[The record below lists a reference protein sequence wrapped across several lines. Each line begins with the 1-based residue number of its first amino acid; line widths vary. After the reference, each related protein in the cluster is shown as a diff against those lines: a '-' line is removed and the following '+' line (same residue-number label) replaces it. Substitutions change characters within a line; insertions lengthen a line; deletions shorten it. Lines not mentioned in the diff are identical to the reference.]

1 MADLAKYQ
9 QDIKKFNTSYAKEAV
24 KEPFNFWGL
33 AGFAVAAAFTGSVS
47 CPCSSHSSAELVYIM
62 VVPNLPMYRQL
73 VQKREKDRR
82 LAAHKSAREKLIKSF
97 TPREREAVEYLRWL
111 KEKIQDNYKKF
122 TGAGEL
128 ALKPVSARPALGRF
142 CRPARRL
149 PPSKTASQS
158 RSIARQFTTSFRR
171 LFVPME
177 TSTDE
182 KTKRIQQ
189 TNVEILKR
197 RVASFDEI
205 ERSVKLVEGQLQ
217 SIENFF
223 SYLNDEIVTIS
234 TPEKFSLLDFE
245 QLSDS
250 IAMTKQMLDAT
261 ADERRRPRQ
270 LQPRDGQSRASTRKL
285 TDNSYRSNPS
295 IKTSASTIGSS

>member
-1 MADLAKYQ
+1 MADLLKYEQ
-9 QDIKKFNTSYAKEAV
+9 QLQRFNTSYAKEAV
-24 KEPFNFWGL
+24 KEPINFWGL
-33 AGFAVAAAFTGSVS
+33 AGFAVAAAYTGSVIPLLIALL
-47 CPCSSHSSAELVYIM
+47 CEVIYLV
-62 VVPNLPMYRQL
+62 VVPNLPLYRQL
-73 VQKREKDRR
+73 VNRREKER
-82 LAAHKSAREKLIKSF
+82 LRALNKAGREKLIKTF

-122 TGAGEL
+122 AGAREL
-128 ALKPVSARPALGRF
+128 PTNLISLEQRWEDFVDLLDVYRRRKQHLKSINRQAVHNQLAQAYRSAESA
-142 CRPARRL
+142 A
-149 PPSKTASQS
+149 
-158 RSIARQFTTSFRR
+158 
-171 LFVPME
+171 
-177 TSTDE
+177 DE

-197 RVASFDEI
+197 RIASFDEI

-223 SYLNDEIVTIS
+223 SYLNDEIVTMS

-261 ADERRRPRQ
+261 ADSVGA
-270 LQPRDGQSRASTRKL
+270 LD
-285 TDNSYRSNPS
+285 SYNREMGNYELLPGT
-295 IKTSASTIGSS
+295 K

>member
-9 QDIKKFNTSYAKEAV
+9 RDLQKFNTSYAKEAI
-24 KEPFNFWGL
+24 KEPINFWGL
-33 AGFAVAAAFTGSVS
+33 AGFAVAAAYSFSVI
-47 CPCSSHSSAELVYIM
+47 PLLIALIVELAYIM
-62 VVPNLPMYRQL
+62 VVPNLPWYRQL
-73 VQKREKDRR
+73 VQKREKQR
-82 LAAHKSAREKLIKSF
+82 LLKASKDAREKLIKTF

-122 TGAGEL
+122 TGAATLPSNLRTLDQRWEDFVDL
-128 ALKPVSARPALGRF
+128 LDVYRRRKQHLKSINRQAVHNQLSQAYRAAESA
-142 CRPARRL
+142 
-149 PPSKTASQS
+149 
-158 RSIARQFTTSFRR
+158 
-171 LFVPME
+171 
-177 TSTDE
+177 TDD

-197 RVASFDEI
+197 RISSFDEI

-223 SYLNDEIVTIS
+223 SYLNDEIVTMS

-261 ADERRRPRQ
+261 ADEVGQ
-270 LQPRDGQSRASTRKL
+270 LDAYNREMGNYQLLPS
-285 TDNSYRSNPS
+285 SNQ
-295 IKTSASTIGSS
+295 

>member
-1 MADLAKYQ
+1 MADLAKYRT
-9 QDIKKFNTSYAKEAV
+9 DLAKFNESYAKEAI
-24 KEPFNFWGL
+24 KEPFNFWAL
-33 AGFAVAAAFTGSVS
+33 AGFLAAAAFTGSWIPLLIALV
-47 CPCSSHSSAELVYIM
+47 AEAVYIM
-62 VVPNLPMYRQL
+62 VVPNLPGYRQL
-73 VQKREKDRR
+73 VATRHKQKL
-82 LAAHKSAREKLIKSF
+82 LAAHNANREGLIKSF

-111 KEKIQDNYKKF
+111 KDKIQDNYRKF
-122 TGAGEL
+122 TGAATLPSNLQALDQRWEDFVEL
-128 ALKPVSARPALGRF
+128 LDVYRRRKQHLKSINR
-142 CRPARRL
+142 
-149 PPSKTASQS
+149 TAVHNQLSQAY
-158 RSIARQFTTSFRR
+158 RAA
-171 LFVPME
+171 E
-177 TSTDE
+177 ASTDD
-182 KTKRIQQ
+182 KTKRVQQ

-261 ADERRRPRQ
+261 ADEVGQ
-270 LQPRDGQSRASTRKL
+270 LDMYNREMGNLELLPGAK
-285 TDNSYRSNPS
+285 
-295 IKTSASTIGSS
+295 

>member
-1 MADLAKYQ
+1 MADLAQYQ
-9 QDIKKFNTSYAKEAV
+9 RDIQRFQTSYMKEAA

-33 AGFAVAAAFTGSVS
+33 AGFAVAAAYTGNVIPLLLALI
-47 CPCSSHSSAELVYIM
+47 CEVAYMLIL
-62 VVPNLPMYRQL
+62 PNLGWYRDL
-73 VQKREKDRR
+73 VNRREKER
-82 LAAHKSAREKLIKSF
+82 LRALNKATREKLIKTF

-122 TGAGEL
+122 TGAA
-128 ALKPVSARPALGRF
+128 ALPSNLLTLDQRWEDFVDLLDVYRRRKQHLKSINRQAVHNQLSQAYRAAESAG
-142 CRPARRL
+142 
-149 PPSKTASQS
+149 
-158 RSIARQFTTSFRR
+158 
-171 LFVPME
+171 
-177 TSTDE
+177 DE
-182 KTKRIQQ
+182 RTKRIQQ

-223 SYLNDEIVTIS
+223 SYLNDEIVTMS

-250 IAMTKQMLDAT
+250 IAMTKQMLEAT
-261 ADERRRPRQ
+261 ADSVGA
-270 LQPRDGQSRASTRKL
+270 LD
-285 TDNSYRSNPS
+285 SYNRELGNYELLPE
-295 IKTSASTIGSS
+295 GNR

>member
-9 QDIKKFNTSYAKEAV
+9 RDLQRFDQSYLKEAV
-24 KEPFNFWGL
+24 KEPINFWGL
-33 AGFAVAAAFTGSVS
+33 AGFAVAAAYSFSVI
-47 CPCSSHSSAELVYIM
+47 PLLIALIVEIAYIM
-62 VVPNLPMYRQL
+62 VVPNLPWYRQL
-73 VQKREKDRR
+73 VQTREKTR
-82 LAAHKSAREKLIKSF
+82 LLKAAKDAREKLIKTF

-111 KEKIQDNYKKF
+111 KEKIQDNYRKF
-122 TGAGEL
+122 TGAATLPSNLRSLDQRWEDFCDL
-128 ALKPVSARPALGRF
+128 LDVYRRRKQHLKSINRQAVHNQLSQAYRAAESA
-142 CRPARRL
+142 
-149 PPSKTASQS
+149 
-158 RSIARQFTTSFRR
+158 
-171 LFVPME
+171 
-177 TSTDE
+177 TDD

-197 RVASFDEI
+197 RIASFDEI

-261 ADERRRPRQ
+261 ADEVGALDAYNRQ
-270 LQPRDGQSRASTRKL
+270 MGNYELLPGS
-285 TDNSYRSNPS
+285 NS
-295 IKTSASTIGSS
+295 

>member
-1 MADLAKYQ
+1 MADLAKYRQ
-9 QDIKKFNTSYAKEAV
+9 EISRFNTSYAKEAV
-24 KEPFNFWGL
+24 KEPANFWGL
-33 AGFAVAAAFTGSVS
+33 AGFAVAAAYTGSVIPLLIALI
-47 CPCSSHSSAELVYIM
+47 CEMVYLL
-62 VVPNLPMYRQL
+62 VVPNLPSYRQL
-73 VQKREKDRR
+73 VQNRERDRIKA
-82 LAAHKSAREKLIKSF
+82 LSKATREKLIKSF

-122 TGAGEL
+122 AG
-128 ALKPVSARPALGRF
+128 
-142 CRPARRL
+142 
-149 PPSKTASQS
+149 
-158 RSIARQFTTSFRR
+158 ARQLPTNLRTLDQRWEDFVDLLDVYRRRKQHLKSINRQAVHNQLSQAFRAA
-171 LFVPME
+171 E
-177 TSTDE
+177 TAGDE

-197 RVASFDEI
+197 RIASFEEI

-223 SYLNDEIVTIS
+223 SYLNDEIVTMS

-261 ADERRRPRQ
+261 ADSVGQ
-270 LQPRDGQSRASTRKL
+270 LD
-285 TDNSYRSNPS
+285 SYNREMGNYELLPE
-295 IKTSASTIGSS
+295 ANR

>member
-9 QDIKKFNTSYAKEAV
+9 RDLQRFQSSYMKEAV

-33 AGFAVAAAFTGSVS
+33 AGFAVAAAYSQSVI
-47 CPCSSHSSAELVYIM
+47 PLLIALIAEIVYIM
-62 VVPNLPMYRQL
+62 VVPNLPYYRQL
-73 VQKREKDRR
+73 VQQREKQR
-82 LAAHKSAREKLIKSF
+82 LLQANRTAREKLIKTF

-122 TGAGEL
+122 TGAA
-128 ALKPVSARPALGRF
+128 ALPANLRTLDQRWEDF
-142 CRPARRL
+142 VDLLDVYRRRKQHL
-149 PPSKTASQS
+149 KSINRQAVHNQLSQAY
-158 RSIARQFTTSFRR
+158 RAA
-171 LFVPME
+171 E
-177 TSTDE
+177 NAGADE

-197 RVASFDEI
+197 RIASFDEI

-223 SYLNDEIVTIS
+223 SYLNDEIVTMS

-261 ADERRRPRQ
+261 ADEVGALDAYNRQ
-270 LQPRDGQSRASTRKL
+270 MGNYELLPGS
-285 TDNSYRSNPS
+285 NS
-295 IKTSASTIGSS
+295 

>member
-9 QDIKKFNTSYAKEAV
+9 QQLAKFQTSYAKEAV

-33 AGFAVAAAFTGSVS
+33 AGFAVAAAYTGSVI
-47 CPCSSHSSAELVYIM
+47 PLLIALIFEVAYMLTL
-62 VVPNLPMYRQL
+62 PNLPWYRQL
-73 VQKREKDRR
+73 VQRREKERLF
-82 LAAHKSAREKLIKSF
+82 LAARTAREKLIKTF

-122 TGAGEL
+122 TGAG
-128 ALKPVSARPALGRF
+128 ALPSNLVTLDQRWEDFVDLLDVYRRRKQHLKSINRQAVHNQLSQAYRAAESAG
-142 CRPARRL
+142 
-149 PPSKTASQS
+149 
-158 RSIARQFTTSFRR
+158 
-171 LFVPME
+171 
-177 TSTDE
+177 DE
-182 KTKRIQQ
+182 KTRRIQQ

-223 SYLNDEIVTIS
+223 SYLNDEIVTMS

-261 ADERRRPRQ
+261 ADSVGQ
-270 LQPRDGQSRASTRKL
+270 LDAY
-285 TDNSYRSNPS
+285 NRSMGNYELLPEVNR
-295 IKTSASTIGSS
+295 

>member
-9 QDIKKFNTSYAKEAV
+9 QNLAKFNTSYAKEAV
-24 KEPFNFWGL
+24 KEPVNFWGL
-33 AGFAVAAAFTGSVS
+33 AGFAVAAAYTGSVI
-47 CPCSSHSSAELVYIM
+47 PLLIALIAEMVYIL
-62 VVPNLPMYRQL
+62 VVPNLPQYRQL
-73 VQKREKDRR
+73 VQKREKER
-82 LAAHKSAREKLIKSF
+82 LFLASRTAREKLIKTF

-122 TGAGEL
+122 TGAAQLPSNLRTLDQRWEDFVDL
-128 ALKPVSARPALGRF
+128 LDVYRRRKQHLKSINRQGVHNQL
-142 CRPARRL
+142 
-149 PPSKTASQS
+149 SQAYRAAES
-158 RSIARQFTTSFRR
+158 
-171 LFVPME
+171 
-177 TSTDE
+177 STDD

-197 RVASFDEI
+197 RIASFDEI

-223 SYLNDEIVTIS
+223 SYLNDEIVTMS

-261 ADERRRPRQ
+261 ADSVGA
-270 LQPRDGQSRASTRKL
+270 LD
-285 TDNSYRSNPS
+285 SYNREMGNYELLPE
-295 IKTSASTIGSS
+295 ANR

>member
-1 MADLAKYQ
+1 MADIAKYR
-9 QDIKKFNTSYAKEAV
+9 QDIEKFNSSYAKSAL
-24 KEPFNFWGL
+24 KEPVNFWGL
-33 AGFAVAAAFTGSVS
+33 AGFAVAAAYTGSVIPLLIALI
-47 CPCSSHSSAELVYIM
+47 CEAIYLVTVPILPAYRRM
-62 VVPNLPMYRQL
+62 VN
-73 VQKREKDRR
+73 
-82 LAAHKSAREKLIKSF
+82 AREKARLLKAHTAGREALIKSF

-111 KEKIQDNYKKF
+111 KDKIQDDYHKF
-122 TGAGEL
+122 TSAGEL
-128 ALKPVSARPALGRF
+128 PSNLKALDQRWEDVVDLLDTYRRRKQHLKSINRQAVHNQLSQAFRAMESA
-142 CRPARRL
+142 
-149 PPSKTASQS
+149 
-158 RSIARQFTTSFRR
+158 
-171 LFVPME
+171 
-177 TSTDE
+177 TDE

-261 ADERRRPRQ
+261 ADEVGALDAFNREMGNLELLP
-270 LQPRDGQSRASTRKL
+270 GMKS
-285 TDNSYRSNPS
+285 
-295 IKTSASTIGSS
+295 

>member
-1 MADLAKYQ
+1 MADIAKYR
-9 QDIKKFNTSYAKEAV
+9 QDIDKFNSSYAKSAL
-24 KEPFNFWGL
+24 KEPVNFWGL
-33 AGFAVAAAFTGSVS
+33 AGFAVAAAYTGSVIPLLIALI
-47 CPCSSHSSAELVYIM
+47 CEAIYLVTVPILPAYRRM
-62 VVPNLPMYRQL
+62 VN
-73 VQKREKDRR
+73 
-82 LAAHKSAREKLIKSF
+82 AREKERLLKAHTAGREALIKSF

-111 KEKIQDNYKKF
+111 KNKIQDNYHKF
-122 TGAGEL
+122 TGAGQL
-128 ALKPVSARPALGRF
+128 PSNLKALDQRWEDFVDLLDTYRRRKQHLKSINRQAVHNQLSQAFRYMESA
-142 CRPARRL
+142 
-149 PPSKTASQS
+149 
-158 RSIARQFTTSFRR
+158 
-171 LFVPME
+171 
-177 TSTDE
+177 TDE

-261 ADERRRPRQ
+261 ADEVGALDAFNREMGNLELLP
-270 LQPRDGQSRASTRKL
+270 GMKS
-285 TDNSYRSNPS
+285 
-295 IKTSASTIGSS
+295 

>member
-9 QDIKKFNTSYAKEAV
+9 KNLEKFHTSYAKEAL
-24 KEPFNFWGL
+24 KEPVNFWGL
-33 AGFAVAAAFTGSVS
+33 AGFAVAAAYSGSVV
-47 CPCSSHSSAELVYIM
+47 PLLIALIAEVAYIM
-62 VVPNLPMYRQL
+62 ILPNLPWYRQM
-73 VQKREKDRR
+73 VQNRERER
-82 LAAHKSAREKLIKSF
+82 LFQLSRAAREKMIKTF

-122 TGAGEL
+122 TGSA
-128 ALKPVSARPALGRF
+128 ALPSNLRTLDQRWEDFVDLLDVYRRRKQHLKSINRQAVHNQLSQAYRAAESA
-142 CRPARRL
+142 
-149 PPSKTASQS
+149 
-158 RSIARQFTTSFRR
+158 
-171 LFVPME
+171 E
-177 TSTDE
+177 DD

-197 RVASFDEI
+197 RIASFDEI

-223 SYLNDEIVTIS
+223 SYLNDEIVTMS

-261 ADERRRPRQ
+261 ADSVGQ
-270 LQPRDGQSRASTRKL
+270 LDSYNREMGNYELL
-285 TDNSYRSNPS
+285 TSSNQ
-295 IKTSASTIGSS
+295 

>member
-9 QDIKKFNTSYAKEAV
+9 QNLDKFNTSYAKEAI
-24 KEPFNFWGL
+24 KEPMNFWGL
-33 AGFAVAAAFTGSVS
+33 AGFAVAAAYTGSVI
-47 CPCSSHSSAELVYIM
+47 PLLIALIAEMAYILI
-62 VVPNLPMYRQL
+62 VPNLPQYRRL
-73 VQKREKDRR
+73 VQAREKERIM
-82 LAAHKSAREKLIKSF
+82 LANKSAREKLIKTF

-122 TGAGEL
+122 TGAAQLPTNLRTLDQRWEDFVDL
-128 ALKPVSARPALGRF
+128 LDVYRRRKQHLKSINRQAVHNQLSQAYRAAESA
-142 CRPARRL
+142 
-149 PPSKTASQS
+149 
-158 RSIARQFTTSFRR
+158 
-171 LFVPME
+171 
-177 TSTDE
+177 TDE

-197 RVASFDEI
+197 RIASFDEI

-223 SYLNDEIVTIS
+223 SYLNDEIVTMS

-261 ADERRRPRQ
+261 ADDVG
-270 LQPRDGQSRASTRKL
+270 LLD
-285 TDNSYRSNPS
+285 SYNREMGNYELLPEGNRS
-295 IKTSASTIGSS
+295 

>member
-9 QDIKKFNTSYAKEAV
+9 QQLTKFNSSYAKEAV

-33 AGFAVAAAFTGSVS
+33 AGFAVAAAYTGSVI
-47 CPCSSHSSAELVYIM
+47 PLLIALIFEVAYMLTL
-62 VVPNLPMYRQL
+62 PNLPWYRQL
-73 VQKREKDRR
+73 VQNREKER
-82 LAAHKSAREKLIKSF
+82 LFLASRSAREKLIKTF

-122 TGAGEL
+122 TGAASLPSNLVTLDQRWEDFVDL
-128 ALKPVSARPALGRF
+128 LDVYRRRKQHLKSINRQAVHNQLSQAYRAAESAG
-142 CRPARRL
+142 
-149 PPSKTASQS
+149 
-158 RSIARQFTTSFRR
+158 
-171 LFVPME
+171 
-177 TSTDE
+177 DE
-182 KTKRIQQ
+182 RTRRIQQ

-223 SYLNDEIVTIS
+223 SYLNDEIVTMS

-261 ADERRRPRQ
+261 ADSVGA
-270 LQPRDGQSRASTRKL
+270 LD
-285 TDNSYRSNPS
+285 SYNREMGNYELLPE
-295 IKTSASTIGSS
+295 ANR